1 MAPDRAVWAPP
12 DTRRVGATRYAPC
25 GRHPIR
31 AVWAPPDSG
40 GAHNTVGISGP
51 EDAPALLAV
60 AERGVVVVAA
70 VPAGTGLCGLGPS
83 GPLVRLRR
91 RGGVPGLDALWFGV
105 YRRPRGLTPLP
116 LHLRRGL
123 VPIGLPLR
131 LSRWRLVGLG
141 PGDGCGFSVAG
152 GWDLH
157 GLRLVSDPP
166 GLLPVAVPLR
176 GFRRSGV
183 GGLCLGGVRRRGRHH
198 PRRVGGRRRGWS
210 RGRGRG
216 GFRLGAPRV
225 HRLGA
230 PAARLG
236 TPPRAGARRS
246 RRRPAPAPAA
256 PAPTR
261 TGRPRI
267 SLGVRSRPCSMAV
280 WASLISLL
288 ASGWPGSSAFT
299 RSRSGRLRLYHC
311 LSIASSAW
319 R

>member
-70 VPAGTGLCGLGPS
+70 VPAGTGLCGLGLS
-83 GPLVRLRR
+83 GPLVRLQR

-105 YRRPRGLTPLP
+105 YRLPRGLTPLP

-176 GFRRSGV
+176 GFRRSGAV
-183 GGLCLGGVRRRGRHH
+183 AEAGSGWAPHASIGWAPQPPGWAPHPAPGPAGPGDGPPPRRR
-198 PRRVGGRRRGWS
+198 RRWRRDTNTS
-210 RGRGRG
+210 
-216 GFRLGAPRV
+216 APTPTSTTTTT
-225 HRLGA
+225 
-230 PAARLG
+230 PA
-236 TPPRAGARRS
+236 
-246 RRRPAPAPAA
+246 RPAT
-256 PAPTR
+256 TR
-261 TGRPRI
+261 TGSPRI
-267 SLGVRSRPCSMAV
+267 SLGVRSRPCRMVV

-299 RSRSGRLRLYHC
+299 RWRSGRLRLYHC

>member
-70 VPAGTGLCGLGPS
+70 VPAGTGLCGLGLS
-83 GPLVRLRR
+83 GPLVRLQR

-105 YRRPRGLTPLP
+105 YR
-116 LHLRRGL
+116 
-123 VPIGLPLR
+123 LPLR

-141 PGDGCGFSVAG
+141 PGDGCGLSVAR

-157 GLRLVSDPP
+157 GLRLVSGPP

-183 GGLCLGGVRRRGRHH
+183 GGLCLGGVR
-198 PRRVGGRRRGWS
+198 
-210 RGRGRG
+210 
-216 GFRLGAPRV
+216 
-225 HRLGA
+225 
-230 PAARLG
+230 
-236 TPPRAGARRS
+236 
-246 RRRPAPAPAA
+246 
-256 PAPTR
+256 
-261 TGRPRI
+261 
-267 SLGVRSRPCSMAV
+267 
-280 WASLISLL
+280 
-288 ASGWPGSSAFT
+288 
-299 RSRSGRLRLYHC
+299 
-311 LSIASSAW
+311 
-319 R
+319 